1 MDFII
6 NQE

>member
-6 NQE
+6 FDI